1 MSENHCEQIPHEH
14 CHATPNGH
22 AHATPNASQ
31 TMLAIRSYTG
41 LSGDMLCCGLGVLW
55 LQGQN
60 LDPLSKEG
68 HEALD
73 GLAAKIMPDLAGS
86 AVMERK
92 LVNGIGGYYLRV
104 DLPHAHEHRT
114 PGDINQIIAKS
125 DMADAAKEIA
135 RQCVDLLA
143 RCEAAVHGKKVAEI
157 HFHEVGALD
166 SILDIC
172 LACELY
178 AKLGA
183 PKIISSPL
191 PLADGG
197 ITCAHGVL
205 PAPAPAVLAL
215 LPGMRVRP
223 FALENAGE
231 LVTPTA
237 IALLHALGATF
248 GPWPEIGVQCT
259 ALVYGSR
266 EFSGVPNGVIFALGK
281 S

>member
-1 MSENHCEQIPHEH
+1 MSEKHCHQIPHEH
-14 CHATPNGH
+14 CP
-22 AHATPNASQ
+22 AHATPCDSR
-31 TMLAIRSYTG
+31 TLLTIRSYTG
-41 LSGDMLCCGLGVLW
+41 LSGDMLCCGLGAIW
-55 LQGQN
+55 LAGQN
-60 LDPLSKEG
+60 LEPASQAG
-68 HEALD
+68 NEALN
-73 GLAAKIMPDLAGS
+73 GIAAKIMPDLAGS
-86 AVMERK
+86 SAIERK
-92 LVNGIGGYYLRV
+92 LVNGIGGYHLRV

-114 PGDINQIIAKS
+114 PGDINQIIGQS
-125 DMADAAKEIA
+125 DMTDSAREIA
-135 RQCVDLLA
+135 RQCVNLLA
-143 RCEAAVHGKKVAEI
+143 RCEAAVHGKNVDEI

-172 LACELY
+172 LVCELY
-178 AKLGA
+178 AQLGE
-183 PKIISSPL
+183 PHIISSPL
-191 PLADGG
+191 PLADGS

-237 IALLHALGATF
+237 IALLHALGAVF
-248 GPWPEIGVQCT
+248 GPWPEIGVERT

-266 EFSGVPNGVIFALGK
+266 EFAGVPNGVVFVLGK